1 MMYVSSFNP
10 WQSTAMAQPGLQA
23 GMFNPATT
31 AWTSFPVSG
40 YMLPAANVMANP
52 VLQSGVFG
60 FPAGQA
66 ITYSFAPA
74 MGWQQSGML
83 SPAMGG
89 YHTFQAGLGMAQPR
103 IELAETNSDIVLTAE
118 LPNIDMNNLNLTV
131 TDDSC
136 SISALAYA
144 PGGVTSLHR
153 TVALPTFVKAE
164 QVTATYN
171 NGILEARLPKS
182 DITARRRI
190 RVNPIS

>member
-1 MMYVSSFNP
+1 MYVSSFNP
-10 WQSTAMAQPGLQA
+10 WQSTAMAQSGLQA
-23 GMFNPATT
+23 GMFNPVST
-31 AWTSFPVSG
+31 AWTGYPASQYLSPVS
-40 YMLPAANVMANP
+40 NVMVNP
-52 VLQSGVFG
+52 ALQSGTFG

-66 ITYSFAPA
+66 IAYSFGPA
-74 MGWQQSGML
+74 MGWQQSGAL
-83 SPAMGG
+83 SPAMTG
-89 YHTFQAGLGMAQPR
+89 YHTFQAGLGLAQPR

-144 PGGVTSLHR
+144 PGGVSSLHR

-182 DITARRRI
+182 DIAARRRI